1 MLYAYSWAQTAL
13 TDVCVCVCVYPIYVG
28 YKNRTRRYGVP
39 AKLTNT
45 CINAFVYRLASD
57 KPGTAGTYVGVP

>member
-1 MLYAYSWAQTAL
+1 
-13 TDVCVCVCVYPIYVG
+13 VCVCVCVYPIYVG
-28 YKNRTRRYGVP
+28 YKNSTRRYGVP